1 MSVPQRIAITG
12 ASGLIGTALVG
23 HLKSEGHTV
32 QRFVRRP
39 VVAPDEIQWDPKT
52 GYVDIEALRGV
63 DAIIHLAGVGVGDK
77 RWSKKYKSEILN
89 SRLLGTTAIAHAVN
103 EVKAQILNS
112 RLLGTEA
119 IAKAVAEV
127 KPQVFISA
135 SAIGWYGE
143 SGNRAVVESDRVGD
157 DFLAAVCR
165 EWEGAADLV
174 TDVRTVK
181 IRTGLVLDPTGGALG
196 KMLPLFRFGLGG
208 KLGNG
213 KQWWSWI
220 TLHDVIRAITF
231 LLENKVSGPVNLTSP
246 NPVTNQ
252 EFTSALARA
261 MHRPALFPA
270 PAIALKVALGGFSS
284 EILGS
289 KKVAPQVL
297 TDAGFTWDYPHIT
310 NALTALIQE

>member
-1 MSVPQRIAITG
+1 MPVPQRIAVTG

-32 QRFVRRP
+32 QRLVRRA

-52 GYVDIEALRGV
+52 GYVDIESLRGV
-63 DAIIHLAGVGVGDK
+63 DAVIHLAGVGVGDK

-89 SRLLGTTAIAHAVN
+89 SRLLGTTAIAN
-103 EVKAQILNS
+103 
-112 RLLGTEA
+112 
-119 IAKAVAEV
+119 AVAEV
-127 KPQVFISA
+127 KPQLFISA

-143 SGNRAVVESDRVGD
+143 SGNRAVVESDRAGD

-165 EWEGAADLV
+165 EWEGAADLAAG
-174 TDVRTVK
+174 VRTVK

-196 KMLPLFRFGLGG
+196 KMLPLFRLGLGG
-208 KLGNG
+208 KLGSG

-231 LLENKVSGPVNLTSP
+231 ILEKPISGPVNLTSP

-252 EFTSALARA
+252 EFTAALARA

-270 PAIALKVALGGFSS
+270 PAIALKIALGGFSS

-289 KKVAPQVL
+289 KKVIPQSL
-297 TDAGFTWDYPHIT
+297 TEAGFTWDYPHISS
-310 NALTALIQE
+310 ALKALIEE

>member
-1 MSVPQRIAITG
+1 
-12 ASGLIGTALVG
+12 
-23 HLKSEGHTV
+23 V
-32 QRFVRRP
+32 QRLVRRA

-63 DAIIHLAGVGVGDK
+63 DAVIHLAGVGVGDK
-77 RWSKKYKSEILN
+77 RWSKKYRSEILN
-89 SRLLGTTAIAHAVN
+89 SRLLGTTAIANAV
-103 EVKAQILNS
+103 S
-112 RLLGTEA
+112 
-119 IAKAVAEV
+119 EV

-165 EWEGAADLV
+165 EWEGAADLA
-174 TDVRTVK
+174 TGVRTVK

-196 KMLPLFRFGLGG
+196 KMLPLFRLGLGG
-208 KLGNG
+208 KLGSG

-220 TLHDVIRAITF
+220 TLHDVVNAITF
-231 LLENKVSGPVNLTSP
+231 LLEKPISGPVNLTSP

-270 PAIALKVALGGFSS
+270 PAIALKIALGGFSS
-284 EILGS
+284 EVLGS
-289 KKVAPQVL
+289 KKVTPQAL

-310 NALTALIQE
+310 TALTALIEE

>member
-23 HLKSEGHTV
+23 YLKSEGHTV

-103 EVKAQILNS
+103 EVK
-112 RLLGTEA
+112 
-119 IAKAVAEV
+119 
-127 KPQVFISA
+127 PQVFISA

-143 SGNRAVVESDRVGD
+143 SGNRSVVESDRVGD

-196 KMLPLFRFGLGG
+196 KMLPLFRLGLGG

-231 LLENKVSGPVNLTSP
+231 LLESKVSGPVNLTSP

-270 PAIALKVALGGFSS
+270 PAIGLKIALGGFSS

-289 KKVAPQVL
+289 KKVMPQAL
-297 TDAGFTWDYPHIT
+297 TEAGFTWDYPHIT
-310 NALTALIQE
+310 NALTALVQE